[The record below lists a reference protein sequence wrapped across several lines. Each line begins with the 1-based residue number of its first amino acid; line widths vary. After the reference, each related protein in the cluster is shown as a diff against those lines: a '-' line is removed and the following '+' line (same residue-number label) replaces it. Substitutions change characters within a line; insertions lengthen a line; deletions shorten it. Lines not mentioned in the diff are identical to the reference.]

1 MKAAELRQSILQAA
15 MRGKLIL
22 QNPQDEPASELLKRI
37 QKEKARLIREGK
49 LKKEASLPPITED
62 EIPFDLPDGWVWCR
76 LGNLGDVQSSKR
88 VFVSEFVDDGIPF
101 YRGTEV
107 GALSTGKK
115 IVPKY
120 HITDEHYYDLI
131 NHTGKPI
138 VGDLL
143 MPSICP
149 DGRIWLVDT
158 DEPFYFKDGRVLW
171 IHLVENHLNNRY
183 IQQALKARLISDYKN
198 IASGTTFAELKIFL
212 LKEVAIPLP
221 PLHEQNRIISKL
233 DELLALCDELEIEE
247 KKLDALEAHFTEY
260 LPKAILQAAVQGKL
274 VPQNSHDE
282 PASELLK
289 RIQQEKAQLA
299 KEGKIKK
306 EKPLP
311 PISEEEIPYDLPE
324 GWVWC
329 RTADICSYIQRGKS
343 PTYSDTKMY
352 PVVSQKCVQW
362 DGIDMSKA
370 RFIAPETMSKY
381 EENRLLQTG
390 DLLWNSTGQGTLG
403 RIAIYDKQLNS
414 YQCAVAD
421 SHVTILRPMHILP
434 QYMYY
439 WFAGPEVQGT
449 IDEKATG
456 STKQIE
462 LATLTIMSHIL
473 PLPPLAEQLRIVSKV
488 DELRTLCDELKAA
501 YTATIPL
508 DKIDNIIPFPS
519 TKKEEETLLAARGD
533 VGQLS
538 NEAMQA
544 IDDLFAED
552 EE

>member
-434 QYMYY
+434 KYMYY

-456 STKQIE
+456 STKQTE

>member
-15 MRGKLIL
+15 VQGKLVPQNL
-22 QNPQDEPASELLKRI
+22 QDKPACELFERI
-37 QKEKARLIREGK
+37 QNEKAHLIKEGK
-49 LKKEASLPPITED
+49 IKKAPPLPEIAANEMPF
-62 EIPFDLPDGWVWCR
+62 EIPENWCWVRLGQLTELITSGSRDWAKYYTSTGDIFLRMGNLSRNRFDLR
-76 LGNLGDVQSSKR
+76 LDKIQYVKLPKNIEGMRTSVQ
-88 VFVSEFVDDGIPF
+88 
-101 YRGTEV
+101 
-107 GALSTGKK
+107 A
-115 IVPKY
+115 
-120 HITDEHYYDLI
+120 
-131 NHTGKPI
+131 
-138 VGDLL
+138 GDLL
-143 MPSICP
+143 FSITGEIGTLGLIP
-149 DGRIWLVDT
+149 DNFGTAYINQHTAIIRFMT
-158 DEPFYFKDGRVLW
+158 SEKSKFYPYVL
-171 IHLVENHLNNRY
+171 L
-183 IQQALKARLISDYKN
+183 SDYAQKFYNGNQHGIKN
-198 IASGTTFAELKIFL
+198 SFRLDTIAL
-212 LKEVAIPLP
+212 LPVPLP
-221 PLHEQNRIISKL
+221 PLGEQHRIVSKI
-233 DELLALCDELEIEE
+233 DELFALCDKLKIAE
-247 KKLDALEAHFTEY
+247 KRLTALEEHFTEY

-434 QYMYY
+434 KYMYY

-456 STKQIE
+456 STKQTE

>member
-15 MRGKLIL
+15 VQGKLVPQNL
-22 QNPQDEPASELLKRI
+22 QDKPACELFERI
-37 QKEKARLIREGK
+37 QNEKAHLIKEGK
-49 LKKEASLPPITED
+49 IKKAPPLPEIAANEMPF
-62 EIPFDLPDGWVWCR
+62 EIPENWCWVRLGQLTELITSGSRDWAKYYTSTGDIFLRMGNLSRNRFDLR
-76 LGNLGDVQSSKR
+76 LDKIQYVKLPKNIEGMRTSVQ
-88 VFVSEFVDDGIPF
+88 
-101 YRGTEV
+101 
-107 GALSTGKK
+107 A
-115 IVPKY
+115 
-120 HITDEHYYDLI
+120 
-131 NHTGKPI
+131 
-138 VGDLL
+138 GDLL
-143 MPSICP
+143 FSITGEIGTLGLIP
-149 DGRIWLVDT
+149 DNFGTAYINQHTAIIRFMT
-158 DEPFYFKDGRVLW
+158 SEKSKFYPYVL
-171 IHLVENHLNNRY
+171 L
-183 IQQALKARLISDYKN
+183 SDYAQKFYNGNQHGIKN
-198 IASGTTFAELKIFL
+198 SFRLDTIAL
-212 LKEVAIPLP
+212 LPVPLP
-221 PLHEQNRIISKL
+221 PLGEQHRIVSKI
-233 DELLALCDELEIEE
+233 DELFALCDKLEIAE
-247 KKLDALEAHFTEY
+247 KRLTALEEHFTEY

-434 QYMYY
+434 KYMYY

-456 STKQIE
+456 STKQTE

>member
-15 MRGKLIL
+15 VQGKLVPQNL
-22 QNPQDEPASELLKRI
+22 QDKPACELFERI
-37 QKEKARLIREGK
+37 QNEKAHLIKEGK
-49 LKKEASLPPITED
+49 IKKAPPLPEIAANEMPF
-62 EIPFDLPDGWVWCR
+62 EIPENWCWVRLGQLTELITSGSRDWAKYYTSTGDIFLRMGNLSRNRFDLR
-76 LGNLGDVQSSKR
+76 LDKIQYVKLPKNIEGMRTSVQ
-88 VFVSEFVDDGIPF
+88 
-101 YRGTEV
+101 
-107 GALSTGKK
+107 A
-115 IVPKY
+115 
-120 HITDEHYYDLI
+120 
-131 NHTGKPI
+131 
-138 VGDLL
+138 GDLL
-143 MPSICP
+143 FSITGEIGTLGLIP
-149 DGRIWLVDT
+149 DNFGTAYINQHTAIIRFMT
-158 DEPFYFKDGRVLW
+158 SEKSKFYPYVL
-171 IHLVENHLNNRY
+171 L
-183 IQQALKARLISDYKN
+183 SDYAQKFYNGNQHGIKN
-198 IASGTTFAELKIFL
+198 SFRLDTIAL
-212 LKEVAIPLP
+212 LPVPLP
-221 PLHEQNRIISKL
+221 PLGEQHRIVSKI
-233 DELLALCDELEIEE
+233 DELFALCDKLEIAE
-247 KKLDALEAHFTEY
+247 KKLTVLEEHFTEY

-434 QYMYY
+434 KYMYY

-456 STKQIE
+456 STKQTE

>member
-15 MRGKLIL
+15 VQGKLVPQNL
-22 QNPQDEPASELLKRI
+22 QDKPACELFERI
-37 QKEKARLIREGK
+37 QNEKAHLIKEGK
-49 LKKEASLPPITED
+49 IKKAPPLPEIAANEMPF
-62 EIPFDLPDGWVWCR
+62 EIPENWCWVRLGQLTELITSGSRDWAKYYTSTGDIFLRMGNLSRNRFDLR
-76 LGNLGDVQSSKR
+76 LDKIQYVKLPKNIEGMRTSVQ
-88 VFVSEFVDDGIPF
+88 
-101 YRGTEV
+101 
-107 GALSTGKK
+107 A
-115 IVPKY
+115 
-120 HITDEHYYDLI
+120 
-131 NHTGKPI
+131 
-138 VGDLL
+138 GDLL
-143 MPSICP
+143 FSITGEIGTLGLIP
-149 DGRIWLVDT
+149 DNFGTAYINQHTAIIRFMT
-158 DEPFYFKDGRVLW
+158 SEKSKFYPYVL
-171 IHLVENHLNNRY
+171 L
-183 IQQALKARLISDYKN
+183 SDYAQKFYNGNQHGIKN
-198 IASGTTFAELKIFL
+198 SFRLDTIAL
-212 LKEVAIPLP
+212 LPVPLP
-221 PLHEQNRIISKL
+221 PLGEQHRIVSKI
-233 DELLALCDELEIEE
+233 DELFALCDKLEIAE
-247 KKLDALEAHFTEY
+247 KRLTALEEHFTEY

-274 VPQNSHDE
+274 VAQNSHDE

-289 RIQQEKAQLA
+289 RIHREKAQLI

-434 QYMYY
+434 KYMYY

-501 YTATIPL
+501 YTAAIPL

-519 TKKEEETLLAARGD
+519 TKKEKETLLAARGD

>member
-15 MRGKLIL
+15 VQGKLVPQNL
-22 QNPQDEPASELLKRI
+22 QDKPACELFERI
-37 QKEKARLIREGK
+37 QNEKAHLIKEGK
-49 LKKEASLPPITED
+49 IKKAPPLPEIAANEMPF
-62 EIPFDLPDGWVWCR
+62 EIPENWCWVRLGQLTELITSGSRDWAKYYTSTGDIFLRMGNLSRNRFDLR
-76 LGNLGDVQSSKR
+76 LDKIQYVKLPKNIEGMRTSVQ
-88 VFVSEFVDDGIPF
+88 
-101 YRGTEV
+101 
-107 GALSTGKK
+107 A
-115 IVPKY
+115 
-120 HITDEHYYDLI
+120 
-131 NHTGKPI
+131 
-138 VGDLL
+138 GDLL
-143 MPSICP
+143 FSITGEIGTLGLIP
-149 DGRIWLVDT
+149 DNFGTAYINQHTAIIRFMT
-158 DEPFYFKDGRVLW
+158 SEKSKFYPYVL
-171 IHLVENHLNNRY
+171 L
-183 IQQALKARLISDYKN
+183 SDYAQKFYNGNQHGIKN
-198 IASGTTFAELKIFL
+198 SFRLDTIAL
-212 LKEVAIPLP
+212 LPVPLP
-221 PLHEQNRIISKL
+221 PLGEQHRIVSKI
-233 DELLALCDELEIEE
+233 DELFALCDKLEIAE
-247 KKLDALEAHFTEY
+247 KRLTALEEHFTEY

-501 YTATIPL
+501 YTAAIPL

-519 TKKEEETLLAARGD
+519 TKKEKETLLAARGD

>member
-15 MRGKLIL
+15 VQGKLVPQNL
-22 QNPQDEPASELLKRI
+22 QDKPACELFERI
-37 QKEKARLIREGK
+37 QNEKAHLIKEGK
-49 LKKEASLPPITED
+49 IKKAPPLPEIAANEMPF
-62 EIPFDLPDGWVWCR
+62 EIPENWCWVRLGQLTELITSGSRDWAKYYTSTGDIFLRMGNLSRNRFDLR
-76 LGNLGDVQSSKR
+76 LDKIQYVKLPKNIEGMRTSVQ
-88 VFVSEFVDDGIPF
+88 
-101 YRGTEV
+101 
-107 GALSTGKK
+107 A
-115 IVPKY
+115 
-120 HITDEHYYDLI
+120 
-131 NHTGKPI
+131 
-138 VGDLL
+138 GDLL
-143 MPSICP
+143 FSITGEIGTLGLIP
-149 DGRIWLVDT
+149 DNFGTAYINQHTAIIRFMT
-158 DEPFYFKDGRVLW
+158 SEKSKFYPYVL
-171 IHLVENHLNNRY
+171 L
-183 IQQALKARLISDYKN
+183 SDYAQKFYNGNQHGIKN
-198 IASGTTFAELKIFL
+198 SFRLDTIAL
-212 LKEVAIPLP
+212 LPVPLP
-221 PLHEQNRIISKL
+221 PLGEQHRIVSKI
-233 DELLALCDELEIEE
+233 DELFALCDKLEIAE
-247 KKLDALEAHFTEY
+247 KRLTALEEHFTEY

-473 PLPPLAEQLRIVSKV
+473 PLPPLAEQPRIVSKV

-501 YTATIPL
+501 YTAAIPL

-519 TKKEEETLLAARGD
+519 TKKEEETLLAARGN

>member
-15 MRGKLIL
+15 VQGKLVPQNL
-22 QNPQDEPASELLKRI
+22 QDKPACELFERI
-37 QKEKARLIREGK
+37 QNEKAHLIKEGK
-49 LKKEASLPPITED
+49 IKKAPPLPEIAANEMPF
-62 EIPFDLPDGWVWCR
+62 EIPENWCWVRLGQLTELITSGSRDWAKYYTSTGDIFLRMGNLSRNRFDLR
-76 LGNLGDVQSSKR
+76 LDKIQYVKLPKNIEGMRTSVQ
-88 VFVSEFVDDGIPF
+88 
-101 YRGTEV
+101 
-107 GALSTGKK
+107 A
-115 IVPKY
+115 
-120 HITDEHYYDLI
+120 
-131 NHTGKPI
+131 
-138 VGDLL
+138 GDLL
-143 MPSICP
+143 FSITGEIGTLGLIP
-149 DGRIWLVDT
+149 DNFGTAYINQHTAIIRFMT
-158 DEPFYFKDGRVLW
+158 SEKSKFYPYVL
-171 IHLVENHLNNRY
+171 L
-183 IQQALKARLISDYKN
+183 SDYAQKFYNGNQHGIKN
-198 IASGTTFAELKIFL
+198 SFRLDTIAL
-212 LKEVAIPLP
+212 LPVPLP
-221 PLHEQNRIISKL
+221 PLGEQHRIVSKI
-233 DELLALCDELEIEE
+233 DELFALCDKLEIAE
-247 KKLDALEAHFTEY
+247 KRLTALEEHFTEY

-501 YTATIPL
+501 YTAAIPL

>member
-1 MKAAELRQSILQAA
+1 MNAAGFRQSILQAA
-15 MRGKLIL
+15 VQGKLVP
-22 QNPQDEPASELLKRI
+22 QNPEDEPASELMNQILHKRMALIKQGKAKKRSKKVERALGNVPFDIPNSWEWCHLCDLGDFSSGKTPDMTNSLYWDGATIPWITSKDMKQKYLTSSMMKITEHAQKEMTTYPAGTILIVTRSGILKRMLPVCI
-37 QKEKARLIREGK
+37 LTMDSTINQDVKAFSLFDASISSYVFYM
-49 LKKEASLPPITED
+49 LKGYERYVLENYTKQVTTVDSLR
-62 EIPFDLPDGWVWCR
+62 F
-76 LGNLGDVQSSKR
+76 
-88 VFVSEFVDDGIPF
+88 SEF
-101 YRGTEV
+101 TE
-107 GALSTGKK
+107 
-115 IVPKY
+115 
-120 HITDEHYYDLI
+120 E
-131 NHTGKPI
+131 
-138 VGDLL
+138 
-143 MPSICP
+143 M
-149 DGRIWLVDT
+149 LV
-158 DEPFYFKDGRVLW
+158 
-171 IHLVENHLNNRY
+171 
-183 IQQALKARLISDYKN
+183 
-198 IASGTTFAELKIFL
+198 
-212 LKEVAIPLP
+212 PLP
-221 PLHEQNRIISKL
+221 PSKELQRIVEKL
-233 DELLALCDELEIEE
+233 DQLMALCDELEAEE
-247 KKLDALEAHFTEY
+247 QKLDALEAHFTEY

-501 YTATIPL
+501 YTAAIPL

>member
-1 MKAAELRQSILQAA
+1 M
-15 MRGKLIL
+15 
-22 QNPQDEPASELLKRI
+22 
-37 QKEKARLIREGK
+37 
-49 LKKEASLPPITED
+49 
-62 EIPFDLPDGWVWCR
+62 
-76 LGNLGDVQSSKR
+76 
-88 VFVSEFVDDGIPF
+88 
-101 YRGTEV
+101 
-107 GALSTGKK
+107 
-115 IVPKY
+115 
-120 HITDEHYYDLI
+120 
-131 NHTGKPI
+131 
-138 VGDLL
+138 
-143 MPSICP
+143 
-149 DGRIWLVDT
+149 
-158 DEPFYFKDGRVLW
+158 
-171 IHLVENHLNNRY
+171 
-183 IQQALKARLISDYKN
+183 
-198 IASGTTFAELKIFL
+198 
-212 LKEVAIPLP
+212 
-221 PLHEQNRIISKL
+221 
-233 DELLALCDELEIEE
+233 
-247 KKLDALEAHFTEY
+247 
-260 LPKAILQAAVQGKL
+260 
-274 VPQNSHDE
+274 
-282 PASELLK
+282 
-289 RIQQEKAQLA
+289 
-299 KEGKIKK
+299 
-306 EKPLP
+306 P
-311 PISEEEIPYDLPE
+311 PISEKEIPYDLPE

-362 DGIDMSKA
+362 DGIDMSKT

-434 QYMYY
+434 KYMYY

-456 STKQIE
+456 STKQTE

-501 YTATIPL
+501 YTAAIPL

>member
-15 MRGKLIL
+15 IQGKLVPQNL
-22 QNPQDEPASELLKRI
+22 QDKPACELFERI
-37 QKEKARLIREGK
+37 QNEKAHLIKEGK
-49 LKKEASLPPITED
+49 IKKAPPLPEIAANEMPF
-62 EIPFDLPDGWVWCR
+62 EIPENWCWVRLGQLTELITSGSRDWAKYYTSTGDIFLRMGNLSRNRFDLR
-76 LGNLGDVQSSKR
+76 LDKIQYVKLPKNIEGMRTSVQ
-88 VFVSEFVDDGIPF
+88 
-101 YRGTEV
+101 
-107 GALSTGKK
+107 A
-115 IVPKY
+115 
-120 HITDEHYYDLI
+120 
-131 NHTGKPI
+131 
-138 VGDLL
+138 GDLL
-143 MPSICP
+143 FSITGEIGTLGLIP
-149 DGRIWLVDT
+149 DNFGTAYINQHTAIIRFMT
-158 DEPFYFKDGRVLW
+158 SEKSKFYPYVL
-171 IHLVENHLNNRY
+171 L
-183 IQQALKARLISDYKN
+183 SDYAQKFYNGNQHGIKN
-198 IASGTTFAELKIFL
+198 SFRLDTIAL
-212 LKEVAIPLP
+212 LPVPLP
-221 PLHEQNRIISKL
+221 PLGEQHRIVSKI
-233 DELLALCDELEIEE
+233 DELFALCDKLEIAE
-247 KKLDALEAHFTEY
+247 KRLTALEEHFTEY

-501 YTATIPL
+501 YTAAIPL

-519 TKKEEETLLAARGD
+519 TKKEKETLLAARGD

>member
-37 QKEKARLIREGK
+37 QKEKARLIRAGK

-183 IQQALKARLISDYKN
+183 IQQALKARLIGDYKN

-212 LKEVAIPLP
+212 LKE
-221 PLHEQNRIISKL
+221 
-233 DELLALCDELEIEE
+233 
-247 KKLDALEAHFTEY
+247 
-260 LPKAILQAAVQGKL
+260 
-274 VPQNSHDE
+274 
-282 PASELLK
+282 
-289 RIQQEKAQLA
+289 
-299 KEGKIKK
+299 
-306 EKPLP
+306 
-311 PISEEEIPYDLPE
+311 
-324 GWVWC
+324 
-329 RTADICSYIQRGKS
+329 
-343 PTYSDTKMY
+343 
-352 PVVSQKCVQW
+352 
-362 DGIDMSKA
+362 
-370 RFIAPETMSKY
+370 
-381 EENRLLQTG
+381 
-390 DLLWNSTGQGTLG
+390 
-403 RIAIYDKQLNS
+403 
-414 YQCAVAD
+414 
-421 SHVTILRPMHILP
+421 
-434 QYMYY
+434 
-439 WFAGPEVQGT
+439 
-449 IDEKATG
+449 
-456 STKQIE
+456 
-462 LATLTIMSHIL
+462 
-473 PLPPLAEQLRIVSKV
+473 
-488 DELRTLCDELKAA
+488 
-501 YTATIPL
+501 
-508 DKIDNIIPFPS
+508 
-519 TKKEEETLLAARGD
+519 
-533 VGQLS
+533 
-538 NEAMQA
+538 
-544 IDDLFAED
+544 
-552 EE
+552 